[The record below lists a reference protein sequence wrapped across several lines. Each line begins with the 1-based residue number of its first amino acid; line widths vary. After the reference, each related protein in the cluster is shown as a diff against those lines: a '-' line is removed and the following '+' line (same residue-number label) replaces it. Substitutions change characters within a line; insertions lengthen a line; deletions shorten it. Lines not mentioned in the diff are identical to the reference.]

1 MTNRKNDEKL
11 KVPKWYKLY
20 KYDGLAAFT
29 TPLEWL
35 LQFAFRI
42 DLRTFWGEISC
53 GYIDRL
59 STENHYFQGDL
70 AFNAICLSLKE
81 RPILPVEQLVA
92 QFREVIDF
100 PTVSLVK
107 RGLVPVRPMTFAD
120 ILLAYASLPSEKREL
135 IRHVIDCID
144 RDVPYPVNAI
154 RFAQYYETNDRL
166 RRSRRQQVSN
176 EFEVISRY
184 RRSVLDRL
192 LQLKWRDSRVH
203 VLNSILSS
211 EWDRANE
218 DFLNEPIFD
227 HTSREFTN
235 YFALD
240 ANTTVPRAKK
250 SLDTLIRK
258 SQSKKRNGK
267 QVGKLLFESWQKN
280 GILPYI
286 DLNLYAEYKASTC
299 QNPNIAISD
308 YVFAGAIFQ
317 PNDESGDS
325 KKVSEATRPT
335 AEALMDPESAIFRQ
349 LLSAVRS

>member
-1 MTNRKNDEKL
+1 
-11 KVPKWYKLY
+11 
-20 KYDGLAAFT
+20 
-29 TPLEWL
+29 
-35 LQFAFRI
+35 
-42 DLRTFWGEISC
+42 
-53 GYIDRL
+53 
-59 STENHYFQGDL
+59 
-70 AFNAICLSLKE
+70 
-81 RPILPVEQLVA
+81 
-92 QFREVIDF
+92 
-100 PTVSLVK
+100 
-107 RGLVPVRPMTFAD
+107 
-120 ILLAYASLPSEKREL
+120 
-135 IRHVIDCID
+135 
-144 RDVPYPVNAI
+144 
-154 RFAQYYETNDRL
+154 
-166 RRSRRQQVSN
+166 
-176 EFEVISRY
+176 
-184 RRSVLDRL
+184 
-192 LQLKWRDSRVH
+192 
-203 VLNSILSS
+203 
-211 EWDRANE
+211 
-218 DFLNEPIFD
+218 LNEPIFD